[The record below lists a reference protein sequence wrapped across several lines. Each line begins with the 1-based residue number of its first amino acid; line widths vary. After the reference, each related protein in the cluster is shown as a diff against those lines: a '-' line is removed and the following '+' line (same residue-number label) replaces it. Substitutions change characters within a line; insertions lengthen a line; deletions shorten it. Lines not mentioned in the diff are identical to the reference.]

1 MIRRLAGLAAMLG
14 IACLIA
20 VPSLAG
26 ETEAAWTDG
35 EVARGA
41 NLTAGTVN
49 PPTALTCAPALGSA
63 TLAWTAPTAGGLARS
78 GYRWTVTGGSTG
90 SGTLGATAT
99 SLQLTGGLLT
109 LGTGTF
115 SLYAVDAG
123 GWESAPA
130 RATVTVVLGL
140 LWGCTVP

>member
-1 MIRRLAGLAAMLG
+1 MIRRVAASIAVLGLA
-14 IACLIA
+14 CVIA
-20 VPSLAG
+20 VPAV
-26 ETEAAWTDG
+26 TRDTQAAWTDG

-41 NLTAGTVN
+41 GLTAGTVS
-49 PPTALTCAPALGSA
+49 PPTALTCNAAIGSA
-63 TLAWTAPTAGGLARS
+63 TLRWTPPAGGLART
-78 GYRWTVTGGSTG
+78 GYRWAVTGGSTG
-90 SGTLGATAT
+90 SGTLAANVT

-115 SLYAVDAG
+115 SLYAVGPG
-123 GWESAPA
+123 GWESTPV